1 VNSSRPAEHGG
12 FTYVGGELACDGI
25 ALSRIAAVVGT
36 PFYCYS
42 SATLERQY
50 RRFAEAFADQ
60 GATIHYAVK
69 ANSNLAVIR
78 TFGLLGAGADIVS
91 EGELRRALAAGI
103 PASRIVF
110 SGIGKT
116 REEMGFALKSGVRQ
130 INVESEPELAALSEV
145 ASGLGTTASIA
156 LRVNP
161 DVDARTHAKIST
173 GKKENKFGIEL
184 GRVQAVALSAA
195 ALPGIRLRGL
205 AVHIGSQLTDL
216 APFRLAFARLAE
228 LVGELRAAGLTIDQ
242 LDLGG
247 GLGVSYQG
255 ETPPSLLDYAA
266 IVKGAVDNLGVALAF
281 EPGRLLVA
289 EAGAL
294 VASVV
299 YVKDGSTRRFLILD
313 AAMNDLIRPALYE
326 AWHEIVPLR
335 QPRIG
340 APTEPVDIVGPVCET
355 GDTFATQRALP
366 PVTEG
371 ELVAILSA
379 GAYGAAMS
387 STYNSRLLIP
397 EVLAGNGEFAIV
409 RARPSYED
417 LLCQDAIPGWLGG
430 ADRARGAA

>member
-1 VNSSRPAEHGG
+1 VNSTDSAEQG
-12 FTYVGGELACDGI
+12 FAYVGGELACDGI
-25 ALSRIAAVVGT
+25 ALARIAAAVGT

-50 RRFAEAFADQ
+50 RRFADAFADQ
-60 GATIHYAVK
+60 GATIHYALK

-110 SGIGKT
+110 SGVGKT
-116 REEMGFALKSGVRQ
+116 REEMAFALKAGIHQ

-145 ASGLGTTASIA
+145 ASGLGMTASIA

-184 GRVQAVALSAA
+184 GHVQAVARRAA

-216 APFRLAFARLAE
+216 APYRVAFSRLAE
-228 LVGELRAAGLTIDQ
+228 LVAELREASLAIDQ

-255 ETPPSLLDYAA
+255 ESSPSLLDYAA
-266 IVKGAVDNLGVALAF
+266 IVKGTVGNLGVGLAF

-294 VASVV
+294 VARVV

-371 ELVAILSA
+371 ELVAILAA

-387 STYNSRLLIP
+387 STYNSRLLAP
-397 EVLAGNGEFAIV
+397 EILVGNGEFAIV
-409 RARPSYED
+409 RARTSYEE
-417 LLCQDAIPGWLGG
+417 LLSQDTIPGWLGG